1 MSKTLSKK
9 ETLEALTDD
18 LLHAVNEM
26 LGDRF
31 EFPHDFQIPMMSA
44 PETPAECG
52 KFYINDETVKIII
65 GNLKISGKRDDVTGQ
80 IDNLV
85 LAKAVVGETCN
96 VNHKLECLERVLG
109 QDLKQIQFDKSQ
121 RRNKERIDVSLEGV
135 NRLFG
140 KKINIPNID
149 TPKSLKTHFKD
160 SEGVNVDGEMDNDG
174 RLILTRRVGHQTKT
188 VLLDRNEDGEYVVSW
203 ASKASQEV
211 ALNTLQGLFSALQ
224 SENGLT
230 FVVKAGGTSLE
241 EGSVSGDITDPIEPK
256 YRRRPETEEARNLLG
271 LDNDRSIE

>member
-1 MSKTLSKK
+1 
-9 ETLEALTDD
+9 
-18 LLHAVNEM
+18 
-26 LGDRF
+26 
-31 EFPHDFQIPMMSA
+31 
-44 PETPAECG
+44 
-52 KFYINDETVKIII
+52 
-65 GNLKISGKRDDVTGQ
+65 
-80 IDNLV
+80 
-85 LAKAVVGETCN
+85 
-96 VNHKLECLERVLG
+96 
-109 QDLKQIQFDKSQ
+109 
-121 RRNKERIDVSLEGV
+121 
-135 NRLFG
+135 
-140 KKINIPNID
+140 
-149 TPKSLKTHFKD
+149 
-160 SEGVNVDGEMDNDG
+160 MDNDG